1 MVEVPI
7 QGYYE
12 YGIPKFC
19 MKEADGSVNSKVGKL
34 LAVLL
39 ALMLVVAFLPACAAE
54 EEPAEE
60 PEAEEPA
67 EEEPEVAIKA
77 AMVTDVG
84 GLGDKSFND
93 LAFAG
98 LQQAESELGAEIQV
112 QESKEITDYETNI
125 TLLGDAGFDMI
136 FAVGFLMTDTVSL
149 MSTAYPDVMF
159 GGIDEGFATV
169 PDNVVSLLFKEH
181 EGSYLAG
188 VVAGLATKDTFDERL
203 NADNVIGFVG
213 GMDVP
218 LIRKF
223 QAGFEAG
230 AKSVNPD
237 VEVVA
242 LYTGSFSDVAKGKEL
257 GLSLIDQG
265 ADVIYAA
272 AGACGEG
279 TVRACQEKGALFIGV
294 DSDQYNTISGSGDVM
309 LTSMMK
315 RVDVAVFETIKSAVD
330 GTFAGGTVVEYGLEV
345 GGVGL
350 APWHDFEDK
359 VPQAIKDAVDKATE
373 DIISGAVTVP
383 DAL

>member
-1 MVEVPI
+1 L
-7 QGYYE
+7 
-12 YGIPKFC
+12 
-19 MKEADGSVNSKVGKL
+19 SVNSK
-34 LAVLL
+34 LARIVALVL
-39 ALMLVVAFLPACAAE
+39 ALTLLVAFVPGCAK
-54 EEPAEE
+54 EEPAE
-60 PEAEEPA
+60 PTTPTTPTEEPKTD
-67 EEEPEVAIKA
+67 VKA

-93 LAFAG
+93 LAHEG
-98 LQQAESELGAEIQV
+98 LKKAEAELGVEIKV
-112 QESKEITDYETNI
+112 QESREITDYETNI
-125 TLLGDAGFDMI
+125 DLLANAGFSPI
-136 FAVGFLMTDTVSL
+136 FAVGFLMTDTVSK
-149 MSTAYPDVMF
+149 MSTAFPDVMF
-159 GGIDEGFATV
+159 GGIDQFIDPV
-169 PDNVVSLLFKEH
+169 PANVTTLGFKEH

-188 VVAGLATKDTFDERL
+188 VVAALATKDSFDSKL

-230 AKSVNPD
+230 AKAVNPD
-237 VEVVA
+237 VKVIA
-242 LYTGSFSDVAKGKEL
+242 LYTGSFTDAAKGKEL
-257 GLSLIDQG
+257 GLSLISQK

-315 RVDVAVFETIKSAVD
+315 RVDVAVFETVKAMVD
-330 GTFAGGTVVEYGLEV
+330 GAFPGGTATVYGLKE

-350 APWHDFEDK
+350 APYHDFESK
-359 VPQAIKDAVDKATE
+359 VPQAIKDAVDKATQ
-373 DIISGAVTVP
+373 DIISGAVMVP
-383 DAL
+383 EA